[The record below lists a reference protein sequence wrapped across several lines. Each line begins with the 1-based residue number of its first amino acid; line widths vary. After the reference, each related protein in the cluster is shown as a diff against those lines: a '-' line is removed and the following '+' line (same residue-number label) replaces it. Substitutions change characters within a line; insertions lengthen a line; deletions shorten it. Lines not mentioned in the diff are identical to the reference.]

1 MLSAYHIPEKTE
13 CFNELLEWR
22 RKPMWPLCF
31 DIDSPL
37 YFRAIRT
44 IKNEDGND
52 GQGQE
57 LTETVEEGANCRV
70 FASSGAL
77 SRLNVNR
84 HLSPIHPNTKKIS
97 IIYTYINKSNSPS
110 MNKHHSRWC
119 FFSNPSVTAIWVKLL
134 ISNAGDKACVIY
146 LENPQRLWIHWQ
158 AYHPQVTNAH
168 LKITGLK

>member
-13 CFNELLEWR
+13 HFNELLEWR

-57 LTETVEEGANCRV
+57 PTETVEEGANCRV

-77 SRLNVNR
+77 SRLNINHR
-84 HLSPIHPNTKKIS
+84 LSLIHPNTKKIS
-97 IIYTYINKSNSPS
+97 IIYTLINLIHLQWINTALGGA
-110 MNKHHSRWC
+110 
-119 FFSNPSVTAIWVKLL
+119 FSQI
-134 ISNAGDKACVIY
+134 
-146 LENPQRLWIHWQ
+146 PQWQ
-158 AYHPQVTNAH
+158 LFGSSFSFPMQEIKPVWF
-168 LKITGLK
+168 I